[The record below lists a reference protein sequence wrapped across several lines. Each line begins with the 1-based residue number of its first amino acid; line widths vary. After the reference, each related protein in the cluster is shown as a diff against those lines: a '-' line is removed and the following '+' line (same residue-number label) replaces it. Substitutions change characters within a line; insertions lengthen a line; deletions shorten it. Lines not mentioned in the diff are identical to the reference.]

1 MINYICEGT
10 SEEGTE
16 GSVVV
21 QYIHWQDLGT
31 FAQNGTVAV
40 STCDDP

>member
-1 MINYICEGT
+1 MESTRDGT

-21 QYIHWQDLGT
+21 QCIFWQNLGT
-31 FAQNGTVAV
+31 VAQDGTVAV
-40 STCDDP
+40 QTCDNP